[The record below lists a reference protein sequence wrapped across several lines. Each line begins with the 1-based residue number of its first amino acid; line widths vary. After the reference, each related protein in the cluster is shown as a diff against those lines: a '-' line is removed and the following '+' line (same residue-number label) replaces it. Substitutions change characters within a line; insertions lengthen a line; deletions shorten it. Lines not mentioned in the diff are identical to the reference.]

1 VERYYNILGI
11 PNNSSKEAV
20 KKAYYAKMKALH
32 PDKIH
37 GTALE
42 DTATFFT
49 TEINDAYNKLMTQYK
64 DNNSSNQNNNP
75 SFIEEEI
82 YIETIGYFKYTLSNN
97 INTIIN
103 EIYNRVKCVL
113 PDNASQIPW
122 NINPALSHNVRKVM
136 NDRNYN
142 YSMTSFFEG
151 SIEYVIINKR
161 INDNWYISEYKNKS
175 QKKNILSDT
184 QTYYNTNYYKSKSKE
199 SNPYGILVKI
209 VIAVVIFGII
219 FNHFNNQQSPGSQ
232 SQASHTKTAQVFANV
247 VYCEWLNVRSSPSSI
262 NDRNIIEA
270 IRNNTRVEITEYA
283 NNGWVRIKYGN
294 NKTGYVYSNH
304 LSK

>member
-1 VERYYNILGI
+1 
-11 PNNSSKEAV
+11 
-20 KKAYYAKMKALH
+20 
-32 PDKIH
+32 
-37 GTALE
+37 
-42 DTATFFT
+42 
-49 TEINDAYNKLMTQYK
+49 
-64 DNNSSNQNNNP
+64 
-75 SFIEEEI
+75 
-82 YIETIGYFKYTLSNN
+82 
-97 INTIIN
+97 
-103 EIYNRVKCVL
+103 
-113 PDNASQIPW
+113 
-122 NINPALSHNVRKVM
+122 
-136 NDRNYN
+136 
-142 YSMTSFFEG
+142 MTSFFEG